1 MKTKYIFLLVYIL
14 SCKILF
20 AQSKVCYTYDKAGNR
35 TNRTICL
42 KSKEATSDSVSIAK
56 IPITENMGEML
67 ITLYPNPTKG
77 QLTIQIT
84 NITCETEGALE
95 LYDLSGRLVIVQ
107 KTVGESTMLDIS
119 RYPLGIYLMRIRICD
134 KVSEWRIIKE

>member
-1 MKTKYIFLLVYIL
+1 MKSIPLITILLL
-14 SCKILF
+14 LTARLQ
-20 AQSKVCYTYDKAGNR
+20 AQKVCITYDKAGNR

-119 RYPLGIYLMRIRICD
+119 SYPLGIYLMRIRACD

>member
-1 MKTKYIFLLVYIL
+1 MKSIPLITILLL
-14 SCKILF
+14 LTARLQ
-20 AQSKVCYTYDKAGNR
+20 AQKVCITYDKAGNR

-56 IPITENMGEML
+56 IPITENMGEMV

-77 QLTIQIT
+77 QLKIQIT
-84 NITCETEGALE
+84 NKTCETEGVLE
-95 LYDLSGRLVIVQ
+95 LYDLSGRLVKVQ

-119 RYPLGIYLMRIRICD
+119 RYPLGIYLMRIRACD

>member
-1 MKTKYIFLLVYIL
+1 MKSIPLITILLL
-14 SCKILF
+14 LTARLQ
-20 AQSKVCYTYDKAGNR
+20 AQKVCITYDKAGNR

-42 KSKEATSDSVSIAK
+42 KSEEATSERVSSAK
-56 IPITENMGEML
+56 IPITENMGEMV

-77 QLTIQIT
+77 QLKIQIT
-84 NITCETEGALE
+84 NKTCETEGVLE
-95 LYDLSGRLVIVQ
+95 LYDLSGRLVKVQ

>member
-1 MKTKYIFLLVYIL
+1 MKSIPLITILLL
-14 SCKILF
+14 LTARLQ
-20 AQSKVCYTYDKAGNR
+20 AQKVCITYDKAGNR

-56 IPITENMGEML
+56 IPITENMGEMV

-77 QLTIQIT
+77 QLKIQIT
-84 NITCETEGALE
+84 NKTCETEGVLE
-95 LYDLSGRLVIVQ
+95 LYDLSGRLVKVQ

>member
-1 MKTKYIFLLVYIL
+1 MKSIPLITILLL
-14 SCKILF
+14 LTARLQ
-20 AQSKVCYTYDKAGNR
+20 AQKVCITYDKAGNR

-77 QLTIQIT
+77 QLKIQIT
-84 NITCETEGALE
+84 NKTCETEGVLE
-95 LYDLSGRLVIVQ
+95 LYDLSGRLVKVQ

>member
-1 MKTKYIFLLVYIL
+1 MKSIPLITILLL
-14 SCKILF
+14 LTARLQ
-20 AQSKVCYTYDKAGNR
+20 AQKVCITYDKAGNR

-56 IPITENMGEML
+56 IPITENMGEMV

>member
-56 IPITENMGEML
+56 IPITENMGEMV

-77 QLTIQIT
+77 QLKIQIT
-84 NITCETEGALE
+84 NKTCETEGVLE
-95 LYDLSGRLVIVQ
+95 LYDLSGRLVKVQ

>member
-1 MKTKYIFLLVYIL
+1 MKSIPLITILLL
-14 SCKILF
+14 LTARLQ
-20 AQSKVCYTYDKAGNR
+20 AQKVCITYDKAGNR

-56 IPITENMGEML
+56 IPITENMGEMV

-77 QLTIQIT
+77 QLKIQIT
-84 NITCETEGALE
+84 NKTCETEGVLE

-119 RYPLGIYLMRIRICD
+119 RYPLGIYLMRIRACD

>member
-1 MKTKYIFLLVYIL
+1 MKSIPLITILLL
-14 SCKILF
+14 LTARLQ
-20 AQSKVCYTYDKAGNR
+20 AQKVCITYDKAGNR

-42 KSKEATSDSVSIAK
+42 KSEEATSDSVSIAK
-56 IPITENMGEML
+56 IPITENMGEMV

-119 RYPLGIYLMRIRICD
+119 RYPLGIYLMRIRACD

>member
-1 MKTKYIFLLVYIL
+1 MKSIPLITILLL
-14 SCKILF
+14 LTARLQ
-20 AQSKVCYTYDKAGNR
+20 AQKVCITYDKAGNR

-56 IPITENMGEML
+56 IPITENMGEMV

-119 RYPLGIYLMRIRICD
+119 RYPLGIYLMRIRACD

>member
-1 MKTKYIFLLVYIL
+1 MKSIPLITILLL
-14 SCKILF
+14 LTARLQ
-20 AQSKVCYTYDKAGNR
+20 AQKVCITYDKAGNR

-56 IPITENMGEML
+56 IPITENMGEMV

-77 QLTIQIT
+77 QLKIQIT
-84 NITCETEGALE
+84 NKTCETEGVLE
-95 LYDLSGRLVIVQ
+95 LYDLSGRLVNVQ
-107 KTVGESTMLDIS
+107 MTVGDSFILDIS
-119 RYPLGIYLMRIRICD
+119 RGPRGIYGMRIRICD

>member
-1 MKTKYIFLLVYIL
+1 MKSIPLITILLL
-14 SCKILF
+14 LTARLQ
-20 AQSKVCYTYDKAGNR
+20 AQKVCITYDKAGNR

>member
-1 MKTKYIFLLVYIL
+1 MKSIPLITILLL
-14 SCKILF
+14 LTARLQ
-20 AQSKVCYTYDKAGNR
+20 AQKVCITYDKAGNR

-42 KSKEATSDSVSIAK
+42 KSEEATSDSVSIAK

-119 RYPLGIYLMRIRICD
+119 RYPLGIYLMRIRACD

>member
-1 MKTKYIFLLVYIL
+1 MKSIPLITILLL
-14 SCKILF
+14 LTARLQ
-20 AQSKVCYTYDKAGNR
+20 AQKVCITYDKAGNR

-56 IPITENMGEML
+56 IPITENMGEMV

-77 QLTIQIT
+77 QLKIQIT
-84 NITCETEGALE
+84 NKTCETEGVLE

>member
-1 MKTKYIFLLVYIL
+1 MKSIPLITILLL
-14 SCKILF
+14 LTARLQ
-20 AQSKVCYTYDKAGNR
+20 AQKVCITYDKAGNR

-42 KSKEATSDSVSIAK
+42 KSEEATSDSVSIAK

-77 QLTIQIT
+77 QLKIQIT
-84 NITCETEGALE
+84 NKTCETEGVLE
-95 LYDLSGRLVIVQ
+95 LYDLSGRLVKVQ

>member
-1 MKTKYIFLLVYIL
+1 MKSIPLITILLL
-14 SCKILF
+14 LTARLQ
-20 AQSKVCYTYDKAGNR
+20 AQKVCITYDKAGNR

-42 KSKEATSDSVSIAK
+42 KSEEATSDSVSIAK

-77 QLTIQIT
+77 QLKIQIT
-84 NITCETEGALE
+84 NKTCETEGVLE
-95 LYDLSGRLVIVQ
+95 LYDLSGRLVKVQ

-119 RYPLGIYLMRIRICD
+119 RYPLGIYLMRIRACD

>member
-1 MKTKYIFLLVYIL
+1 MKSIPLITILLL
-14 SCKILF
+14 LTARLQ
-20 AQSKVCYTYDKAGNR
+20 AQKVCITYDKAGNR

-56 IPITENMGEML
+56 IPITENMGEMV

-77 QLTIQIT
+77 QLKIQIT